1 MPPTIHCA
9 AVVYALLLSLS
20 DATPL
25 AEHVTRFLEYDL
37 NAPWPSLAIDVEL
50 KDGSRPSGRY
60 TMSAV
65 PVFSSNRNMVRYD
78 VYAEF
83 GPQSGLDAQIL
94 SYTQTSGLAGVTSPS
109 IPHESQRLK
118 SENGPYQIPR
128 INAIMDEIMML
139 KVGVHLAGSPCEG
152 NAFRITPNA
161 TTYDIC
167 QPEPGKQFSI
177 TGNDMVLSVSYVD
190 SASKSPTHVPSSACP
205 TVAFPI
211 GIRYGGLSL
220 LTGK

>member
-9 AVVYALLLSLS
+9 AAVYALFLSLS

-25 AEHVTRFLEYDL
+25 AEHVTRFLEYDM
-37 NAPWPSLAIDVEL
+37 NALWPSLAIDVEL
-50 KDGSRPSGRY
+50 KDGSRSSGRY

-65 PVFSSNRNMVRYD
+65 PVFSNNRNMVRYD

-94 SYTQTSGLAGVTSPS
+94 SYTQTNGLVGVISLS
-109 IPHESQRLK
+109 NPHESLCLQ

-139 KVGVHLAGSPCEG
+139 KAGSHLTDGTCEG
-152 NAFRITPNA
+152 NAFRIMPNA
-161 TTYDIC
+161 TTYNIC
-167 QPEPGKQFSI
+167 QPEPGMQFSI
-177 TGNDMVLSVSYVD
+177 TGNDMILTVSYVD
-190 SASKSPTHVPSSACP
+190 SASMSSTYVPSSKCP
-205 TVAFPI
+205 TVASPI